1 MNFNKYMFNPSYIRM
16 QSQSSLISRMLGGST
31 KKSSF
36 SFAGNQ
42 SVKRNAYQP
51 TSKASSKQYQ
61 AALKMMGVSSVDPN
75 DWQMQQTLQN
85 YMKSFDADGD
95 YIDPVTGI
103 SGMLATGIPISE
115 RHQIIDVS
123 ESARQAMFDET
134 KRHFIEE
141 NGNSNGRTTKR
152 SEVFQAYQRSVPK
165 SDRLKGTWTLE
176 QYERQYRSALTEA
189 VKAAD
194 PSWDYGK
201 PFDKKVLDSVTREDV
216 ESRLVS
222 DGVNLSKKKVDFYA

>member
-1 MNFNKYMFNPSYIRM
+1 MNFSKFMFNPSYMRM
-16 QSQSSLISRMLGGST
+16 QNQSSLISRMFGST
-31 KKSSF
+31 SKKSSA
-36 SFAGNQ
+36 SFGSSSGA
-42 SVKRNAYQP
+42 KRNSYKPPQG
-51 TSKASSKQYQ
+51 TNKQYQ
-61 AALKMMGVSSVDPN
+61 AALKMMGVSSVDPK
-75 DWQMQQTLQN
+75 DWRMQRTLQN

-103 SGMLATGIPISE
+103 SGMLATGIPVSE

-141 NGNSNGRTTKR
+141 NGNLNGRTTKR
-152 SEVFQAYQRSVPK
+152 SDVFQAYQRSVPK

-194 PSWDYGK
+194 PLWDYGK